1 MLQREKEE
9 TRSRIDMKVAMER
22 INAIRMPILVMGRTN
37 DNNMPAFRLSYELA
51 REAGKQ
57 VEWKTYSHPEHGFIF
72 VRRNERGE
80 YAPEPVQSEIVKD
93 TIAYFDRCLK
103 G

>member
-1 MLQREKEE
+1 MDVTEEMLQREKEE
-9 TRSRIDMKVAMER
+9 TRARIDMKVAMAR
-22 INAIRMPILVMGRTN
+22 INAIATPILVMGRTN

-72 VRRNERGE
+72 VTR
-80 YAPEPVQSEIVKD
+80 Q
-93 TIAYFDRCLK
+93 
-103 G
+103 